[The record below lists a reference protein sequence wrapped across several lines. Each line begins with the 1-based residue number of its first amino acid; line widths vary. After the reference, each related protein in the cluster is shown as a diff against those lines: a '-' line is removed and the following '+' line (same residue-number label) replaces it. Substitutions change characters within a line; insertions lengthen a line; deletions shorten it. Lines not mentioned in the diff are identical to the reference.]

1 MLHSRRIVRCIALQN
16 LRFRSRVFVMIA
28 WTVFFSQL
36 GKPPLIWF
44 HVADGPC
51 IFYGWVEHTRTQL
64 FFFFQKIKRLGIL
77 LTSVLYNLTISFED
91 CERWRLP
98 VQFWPCVWPDTA
110 LYSVFEA
117 QGTEIRILGSWHG
130 NDF

>member
-1 MLHSRRIVRCIALQN
+1 MLHSCCIARCIALQN
-16 LRFRSRVFVMIA
+16 LRVRSRVFVMIA

-36 GKPPLIWF
+36 GKLSLICQF

-51 IFYGWVEHTRTQL
+51 IFYSWVEHPRTQVGL
-64 FFFFQKIKRLGIL
+64 HIFFQKKRLGIL
-77 LTSVLYNLTISFED
+77 LTRVLYNLTTSFED

-98 VQFWPCVWPDTA
+98 VRFWPCVWPDTA

-117 QGTEIRILGSWHG
+117 QGTDI
-130 NDF
+130 